1 MEFNSHLQSIN
12 QTILYFGKM
21 VDLIIVLVQGE
32 MDVKK
37 HYWKEIEC
45 TSSFLDVKKHYWKEI
60 EVNEKSIIIHLFP

>member
-1 MEFNSHLQSIN
+1 MDFNSQLQSN
-12 QTILYFGKM
+12 NETILYLGKT

-45 TSSFLDVKKHYWKEI
+45 SHSFLDLLSVM
-60 EVNEKSIIIHLFP
+60 